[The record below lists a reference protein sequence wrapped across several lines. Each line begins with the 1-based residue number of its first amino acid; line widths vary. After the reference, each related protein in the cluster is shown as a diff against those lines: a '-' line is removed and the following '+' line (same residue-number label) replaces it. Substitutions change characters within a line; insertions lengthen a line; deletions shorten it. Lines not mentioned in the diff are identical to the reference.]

1 MVAPILTKRA
11 ANLSVASR
19 AAKPGE
25 SQSQNT
31 AQPKMCRIRKR
42 ENFVSIIASLHV
54 RFAALSFTINIAAD
68 GRQRVRKRS
77 MKLLRE
83 SERDWK
89 LDISSHSSSSVFSI
103 GSMLPEDRAE
113 SMPAPA
119 VKVHF

>member
-1 MVAPILTKRA
+1 
-11 ANLSVASR
+11 
-19 AAKPGE
+19 
-25 SQSQNT
+25 
-31 AQPKMCRIRKR
+31 
-42 ENFVSIIASLHV
+42 
-54 RFAALSFTINIAAD
+54 
-68 GRQRVRKRS
+68 

-119 VKVHF
+119 VKVQILYLKFKLWIYY